1 MTMHTI
7 SRQIAFWAGLFILII
22 TLSCSRNPESK
33 TMTTEQFAI
42 RDFNP
47 MTNWRVDT
55 TGMER
60 ADADGKRILYLDYMA
75 PRESGFLIPSLRQ
88 TEDGRFQMEF
98 YIKNTTQTN
107 RKFAYKIY
115 YQNESYKFPE
125 QDPSDTTRQHPLAWE
140 NFYGSWEDMQK
151 RFALT
156 GEIPADGEFHKVTD
170 RFRIV
175 GNPRDEQRYYSEGKN
190 DRWKRNPRTGD
201 YSFLLVVTMPELVD
215 SNGIPPYIQ
224 DISLMHD
231 STFVSPYFYFLYGNG
246 STLSNTLK
254 NIYPSSLKVVAKPDP
269 GAGVYVSPWFYPA
282 DKYGNYFTSTCGN
295 SDEIYKQA
303 AFEQFVHYID
313 PTTKYANIPVVADVL
328 NDNYSLQDYNWN
340 KQFYR
345 KEELVAV
352 MASTTKRPCETVISD
367 PEQHKITIKNPA
379 TGFGKWEK
387 QNVGV
392 ITRHGL
398 TYGKWTVK
406 AKLTEL
412 INKHGLWN
420 GLTNAIWLITQD
432 QSPWNYR
439 RDCNNS
445 GYFAHYY
452 GGDTDERVKNIGYSE
467 IDFEILKTVEY
478 CPGYI
483 LPPAYN
489 KGLVDQYNVDNW
501 NIPLPEEVEQMSDK
515 ILVACTN
522 WDMACNDPV
531 NYRGGCN
538 PIVYNDQVFWQ
549 HKWGET
555 YRAITSK
562 MPELD
567 DELFGSD
574 YYYFQIDWQP
584 ERIIWR
590 IGPEKDQLRVVGYV
604 DNTITSIPNNQM
616 LLIITQE
623 FHNTRWWV
631 GSMFDQ
637 ANVPFPK
644 NDIIGEIFEVTIE

>member
-1 MTMHTI
+1 MMRHIFTKLV
-7 SRQIAFWAGLFILII
+7 SCAGILLLIVA
-22 TLSCSRNPESK
+22 CSRNAESPE
-33 TMTTEQFAI
+33 TITGEFAI

-55 TGMER
+55 TGRER
-60 ADADGKRILYLDYMA
+60 VDADGKRLLYLDYLA
-75 PRESGFLIPSLRQ
+75 PREAGFLIPSPGQ
-88 TEDGRFQMEF
+88 TEDGLFHMEF
-98 YIKNTTQTN
+98 SVKNTGQTSK
-107 RKFAYKIY
+107 KFAYKIY

-125 QDPSDTTRQHPLAWE
+125 RDTADTMKVHPFAWE
-140 NFYGSWEDMQK
+140 NFYGSWEDVQK
-151 RFALT
+151 RFVVT
-156 GEIPADGEFHKVTD
+156 QEIPADGEFHKVTD
-170 RFRIV
+170 RFRIT
-175 GNPRDEQRYYSEGKN
+175 GNPRDEQRYYSNGQN
-190 DRWKRNPRTGD
+190 DRWKRNPRMGE
-201 YSFLLVVTMPELVD
+201 YSFLLVVTTPVLID

-224 DISLMHD
+224 DVSLMHD
-231 STFVSPYFYFLYGNG
+231 SDFLNPYFYFLYGEG
-246 STLSNTLK
+246 AKLPHTIS
-254 NIYPSSLKVVAKPDP
+254 NIYPFTLKVVAKPDP
-269 GAGVYVSPWFYPA
+269 GAGVFINPWYYPA
-282 DKYGNYFTSTCGN
+282 DKYGKFFTANCGN
-295 SDEIYKQA
+295 DDEIYTKA

-313 PTTKYANIPVVADVL
+313 PTTKYSNIPVIADVL
-328 NDNYSLQDYNWN
+328 KDNYSLRDYNWN
-340 KQFYR
+340 QRFYR

-352 MASTTKRPCETVISD
+352 TASTTKRPCETVISD
-367 PEQHKITIKNPA
+367 PLQHKIIVKNPA
-379 TGFGKWEK
+379 TEFGKWEK

-392 ITRHGL
+392 ITRHGF

-412 INKHGLWN
+412 LNKNGLWN

-432 QSPWNYR
+432 QSPWNFR

-478 CPGYI
+478 CPNYI

-489 KGLVDQYNVDNW
+489 QGVIDQHNINNW
-501 NIPLPEEVEQMSDK
+501 DVQMPEEVQEMNDK

-522 WDMACNDPV
+522 WDMACNDPI
-531 NYRGGCN
+531 NYHGGCN
-538 PIVYNDQVFWQ
+538 PIVFNDQVFWQ

-562 MPELD
+562 MPALD
-567 DELFGSD
+567 DEIFGSP

-590 IGPEKDQLRVVGYV
+590 IGPEKDQLRIVGYV
-604 DNTITSIPNNQM
+604 DNTVTSIPNNQM
-616 LLIITQE
+616 LLIISQE

-637 ANVPFPK
+637 ANIPFPK
-644 NDIIGEIFEVTIE
+644 NDIIGEIYEVTIE

>member
-1 MTMHTI
+1 MMM
-7 SRQIAFWAGLFILII
+7 RQFSSTHLLLSSTVLAFLLVA
-22 TLSCSRNPESK
+22 CSRSPENHAISSG
-33 TMTTEQFAI
+33 EFAV

-47 MTNWRVDT
+47 MVNWKTDV
-55 TGMER
+55 
-60 ADADGKRILYLDYMA
+60 DGKESSAATGNRILHLDYMA
-75 PRESGFLIPSLRQ
+75 PRETGFLIPAPGQ
-88 TEDGRFQMEF
+88 TPDGLFHMEF
-98 YIKNTTQTN
+98 YLKNTGTESK
-107 RKFAYKIY
+107 KFAYKIY

-125 QDPSDTTRQHPLAWE
+125 ADPADTLKEHPYAWE
-140 NFYGSWEDMQK
+140 NFYGSWDD
-151 RFALT
+151 T
-156 GEIPADGEFHKVTD
+156 GKTFIITEEIPADGEFHKVTD
-170 RFRIV
+170 AFRIV
-175 GNPRDEQRYYSEGKN
+175 GNPRNEQRYFENGQN
-190 DRWKRNPRTGD
+190 DRWKRNPRTGE
-201 YSFLLVVTMPELVD
+201 YSFLLVVTTPATID
-215 SNGIPPYIQ
+215 SNAIPPWIR

-231 STFVSPYFYFLYGNG
+231 SAFVNPYFFFLDGEG
-246 STLSNTLK
+246 ARLTNTLI
-254 NIYPSSLKVVAKPDP
+254 NRYPYTLKVIAKPDP
-269 GAGVYVSPWFYPA
+269 GAGIYINPWYYPA
-282 DKYGNYFTSTCGN
+282 DKYGRCFTANCGN
-295 SDEIYKQA
+295 DEAIYGKA

-313 PTTKYANIPVVADVL
+313 PTTKYGNIPVIADVL
-328 NDNYSLQDYNWN
+328 HDGYSLRDYNWN
-340 KQFYR
+340 QRFYR
-345 KEELVAV
+345 KEELVAIT
-352 MASTTKRPCETVISD
+352 ASTTKHPCETVISD
-367 PEQHKITIKNPA
+367 PAEHKIIIKNPG
-379 TGFGKWEK
+379 TNFGEWEK

-392 ITRHGL
+392 ITRHGF

-412 INKHGLWN
+412 LNKQGLWN

-432 QSPWNYR
+432 QNPWNYR

-452 GGDTDERVKNIGYSE
+452 GGDQDERVKQTGYSE
-467 IDFEILKTVEY
+467 IDFEILKTVRY
-478 CPGYI
+478 CPNYI

-489 KGLVDQYNVDNW
+489 QGLIDQYNVNHWDVSLPDEVDQMKDN
-501 NIPLPEEVEQMSDK
+501 

-531 NYRGGCN
+531 NYHGGCN

-562 MPELD
+562 MPESD
-567 DELFGSD
+567 DELFGSP
-574 YYYFQIDWQP
+574 YFYFQIDWEP

-616 LLIITQE
+616 LLIISQE

-637 ANVPFPK
+637 SSIPFPK
-644 NDIIGEIFEVTIE
+644 NDIIGEIYEVTIE